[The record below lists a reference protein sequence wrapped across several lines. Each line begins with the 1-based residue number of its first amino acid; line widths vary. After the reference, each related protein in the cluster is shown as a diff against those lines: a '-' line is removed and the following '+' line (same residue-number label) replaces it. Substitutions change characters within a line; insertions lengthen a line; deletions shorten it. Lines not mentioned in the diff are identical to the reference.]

1 MLSIDNIFEVIKT
14 LENLTDKELR
24 ILKVLVDME
33 SQDREVASDVGNEFI
48 SERIRKAMDYSKGVV
63 INEG

>member
-1 MLSIDNIFEVIKT
+1 MIKT